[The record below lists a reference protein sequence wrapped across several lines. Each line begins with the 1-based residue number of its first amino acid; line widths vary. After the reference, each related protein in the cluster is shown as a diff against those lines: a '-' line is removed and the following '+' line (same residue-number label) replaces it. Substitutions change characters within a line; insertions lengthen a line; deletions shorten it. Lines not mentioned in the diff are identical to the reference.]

1 MNKGISIAG
10 SGNVATHLAMAFFD
24 AGVHIEQIFS
34 RNLSH
39 ATSLAQRV
47 GARAVNRPELISND
61 SGVLILALPDEAI
74 EPFAKE
80 VNSAGHF
87 AGIVAHTSGTQ
98 PLSALRMFENSGV
111 FYPLQSFSRF
121 SNPVMKEVPFCLE
134 AVNSDT
140 IQHLTSLASLISSD
154 VREVDS
160 AQRAVLHLAAVF
172 ACNFSNHM
180 YAISADLLN
189 DAGIDGSILKPLIR
203 ETANRLTDV
212 HPALLQTGPAVR
224 GDRSTMEKH
233 LQLLENFP
241 GYGEIYKMLSNSI
254 ISAKEKQKNKVHE

>member
-10 SGNVATHLAMAFFD
+10 SGNVATHLAKAFFD
-24 AGVHIEQIFS
+24 AGVRIEQIFS

-39 ATSLAQRV
+39 AEALAQKV
-47 GARAVNRPELISND
+47 GARAVDRPELISND
-61 SGVLILALPDEAI
+61 AGVLILALPDEAI
-74 EPFAKE
+74 EPFAAE
-80 VNSAGHF
+80 VNAAGHF
-87 AGIVAHTSGTQ
+87 DGIVAHTSGTQ

-121 SNPVMKEVPFCLE
+121 SNPLMKEVPFCLE
-134 AVNSDT
+134 AVNSET
-140 IQHLTSLASLISSD
+140 LQHLTSLASLISEN
-154 VREVDS
+154 VREVCS

-180 YAISADLLN
+180 YAISADLLK

-203 ETANRLTDV
+203 ETANRLTDI

-224 GDRSTMEKH
+224 GDGSTMGKH
-233 LQLLENFP
+233 KQLLENYP
-241 GYGEIYKMLSNSI
+241 VYREIYKMLSNSI
-254 ISAKEKQKNKVHE
+254 VSAKEKTKK